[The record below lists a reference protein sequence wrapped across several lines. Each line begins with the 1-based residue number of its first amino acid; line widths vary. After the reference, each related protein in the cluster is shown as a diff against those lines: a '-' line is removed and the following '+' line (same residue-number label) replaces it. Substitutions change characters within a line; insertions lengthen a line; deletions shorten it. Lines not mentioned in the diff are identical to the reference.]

1 MMAASCPKPT
11 CTPVGSKSQTAPV
24 PHNRGVRPMDFLERI
39 RDLSARIEK
48 FKNDIKTEE
57 AAKQSFVIP
66 FISALGFDERNPVEV
81 EPEFTADVG
90 NKSGEKVD
98 YAIKRNG
105 QPIILIECKKPGINL
120 DDKANLD
127 QLMRYFGVTNARVA
141 ILTNGILYRFF
152 TDLEIT
158 NRMDQKPFLAFSLL
172 DIQDDLI
179 AELMRFCKD
188 KFDINEI
195 VPAAAELKYTRE
207 IKLILAEQVRAP
219 TEDFVRFFATQVYSG
234 KLTAKVMAQFHDVTK
249 RATRQFIN
257 DQIAERLKAAMDKEA
272 QDAPSQQKPVAPT
285 GKLEKAEG
293 GGAEQKRVASGNM
306 PNKIT
311 VKSLLDAGLIVAGA
325 KLEIKNSGQTM
336 MAAVEENGNI
346 IFNGTS
352 YKNPS
357 AAGKAAMPLRKGV
370 GGWVEWKVIC
380 ANGERKPLAEFREI
394 LRSRV

>member
-1 MMAASCPKPT
+1 
-11 CTPVGSKSQTAPV
+11 
-24 PHNRGVRPMDFLERI
+24 MDFLERI

-179 AELMRFCKD
+179 SELRRFCKD
-188 KFDINEI
+188 QFDINAI
-195 VPAAAELKYTRE
+195 VPAASELKYTRE

-257 DQIAERLKAAMDKEA
+257 DQIAERLKSAMDKA
-272 QDAPSQQKPVAPT
+272 DQDKLPQQKPAPT
-285 GKLEKAEG
+285 EALGKNEG
-293 GGAEQKRVASGNM
+293 DGAKHATLGKQQSIG
-306 PNKIT
+306 IT
-311 VKSLLDAGLIVAGA
+311 VKDLVDAGLITAGA
-325 KLEIKNSGQTM
+325 KLEIKNKNQTV
-336 MAAVEENGNI
+336 MAQVEATGNI
-346 IFNGTS
+346 FFNGTS

-357 AAGKAAMPLRKGV
+357 AAGSAAKPLSKSV
-370 GGWVEWKVIC
+370 GGWVEWKVVC